1 MPRRREGPR
10 RDKITG
16 FFYFD
21 ESIGFGDDKRRI
33 RFSLRTQ
40 DLVKAQYV
48 WEKEFKRQ
56 WDIYYGIKPARPA
69 RPILF
74 SEAGREYI
82 EYAQNVKR
90 ICEWEMCK
98 QRLNRVLGIISDIN
112 IQDFSAKHIAQ
123 IDQALTAM
131 GRSKATVN
139 HYFNL
144 LRTFFFWAEKQG
156 YHRGDNPI
164 REFKFYVVDEKRRAY
179 SGEEIKRI
187 VEAAEAIEK
196 KARRGAFV
204 EKNIKK
210 IILLLLFTGMRLGE
224 LLHLKWENVQ
234 IDKIVIKR
242 TETKQ
247 KKEKVIPISPSVQAI
262 LDELKDDRRK
272 NGSVLPLRRPGAKR
286 PAWAYEAMQKIR
298 RQSGIGDFTF
308 HGLRHTAST
317 IMITETLGRGVS
329 LADIMRILGHSR
341 VETTLRY
348 VHADIDR
355 MRKAVEALEN
365 ATKK

>member
-10 RDKITG
+10 RDRKTG

-21 ESIGFGDDKRRI
+21 ESIGFGDDKHRI

-40 DLVKAQYV
+40 DLVKAQYI

-56 WDIYYGIKPARPA
+56 WDIYYGVRPA
-69 RPILF
+69 RPIKPISF

-82 EYAQNVKR
+82 QYAKEVKHVGQ
-90 ICEWEMCK
+90 WEMCK
-98 QRLNRVLGIISDIN
+98 QRLNRVLDIIGDIN
-112 IQDFSAKHIAQ
+112 AQDFSAKHIAQ

-156 YHRGDNPI
+156 YYRGDNPI

-179 SGEEIKRI
+179 SGEEIKKI
-187 VEAAEAIEK
+187 IEAGEAIEK
-196 KARRGAFV
+196 GARRGAFV

-272 NGSVLPLRRPGAKR
+272 NDSVLPLRRPGAKR

-298 RQSGIGDFTF
+298 KLSGISDFTF

-317 IMITETLGRGVS
+317 IMITETLGRGVG
-329 LADIMRILGHSR
+329 LADIMKILGHSR

-348 VHADIDR
+348 AHADLER
-355 MRKAVEALEN
+355 MKKAVGSLEN
-365 ATKK
+365 AAKK